1 LTLTYQPTSTPYT
14 YVIGWSHLAV
24 RYYGVRFAQGCDPA
38 ELWQTYF
45 TSSQH
50 VAQFCELHGDPD
62 VLQIRKTFASTR
74 SAQQWEHRVL
84 RRLRVTQSAQ
94 WLNRTDNISIA
105 AQPGDLNPARRPEVR
120 AKISQSIKKIAKR
133 GDEHPRRTH
142 PEKYAHL
149 SALLKGRRNY
159 WQEGDLNPAKRPEV
173 RAKLKGMQNSLG
185 YRHTEAEKKRI
196 SQRFLG
202 VPKNRVSCLCCRKE
216 VGINTFPRWHGDN
229 CKKPLNTQ

>member
-1 LTLTYQPTSTPYT
+1 MTLTYQPTSTPYT
-14 YVIGWSHLAV
+14 YVIGWSHLGV

-50 VAQFCELHGDPD
+50 VTQFCELHGDPD

-84 RRLRVTQSAQ
+84 RRLRVTQSDQ

-105 AQPGDLNPARRPEVR
+105 AQPGDFNPARRPEVKDKIR
-120 AKISQSIKKIAKR
+120 AGVLRWYETNDNPNLGKTWTEEEKLEWSKLRR
-133 GDEHPRRTH
+133 GKQNPMYGRKQTDYCRRV
-142 PEKYAHL
+142 L
-149 SALLKGRRNY
+149 SEGQKGAN
-159 WQEGDLNPAKRPEV
+159 
-173 RAKLKGMQNSLG
+173 NSFYG
-185 YRHTEAEKKRI
+185 KHHTEAEKKRI

-202 VPKNRVSCLCCRKE
+202 VPKAKVSCLCCRKE
-216 VGINTFPRWHGDN
+216 VGINIFPRWHGDN
-229 CKKPLNTQ
+229 CKNR